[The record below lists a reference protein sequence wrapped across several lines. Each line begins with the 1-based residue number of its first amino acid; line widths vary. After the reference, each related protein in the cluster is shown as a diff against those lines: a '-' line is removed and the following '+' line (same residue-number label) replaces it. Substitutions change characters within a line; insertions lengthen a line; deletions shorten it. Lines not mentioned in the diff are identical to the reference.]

1 MKLDNDTK
9 FGNKTILKD
18 PHQSVRASPDR
29 FLRLNRSHTLSSIR
43 HERAYA
49 DRRVPSDSLDFTIK
63 ARYNPWQF
71 GATKAETKI
80 QRETMTEDHG
90 RILKNR
96 IKIIPPPFD
105 PLNPPLYVAR
115 APHRENPFSKEG
127 KQAIEGYYHPITN
140 PGYSRKPN
148 GNFFK
153 V

>member
-1 MKLDNDTK
+1 
-9 FGNKTILKD
+9 
-18 PHQSVRASPDR
+18 
-29 FLRLNRSHTLSSIR
+29 
-43 HERAYA
+43 
-49 DRRVPSDSLDFTIK
+49 
-63 ARYNPWQF
+63 
-71 GATKAETKI
+71 
-80 QRETMTEDHG
+80 MTEDHG

-115 APHRENPFSKEG
+115 GKFKPRYVSFVKLSTTPSAPHRENPFSKEG